1 MKCYYTCAHT
11 YHPNYYHLIIELE
24 GRANMK
30 TVLLGNTGVQVSA
43 LCLGAMYFGTRND
56 EATSFRLLDQ
66 YVEAG
71 GSFIDTANIYAH
83 WVKGFKGRESEALL
97 GRWMKSRKNRSK
109 LFIASKVG
117 FEIPPLGVPRSL
129 SAGWIESECE
139 KSLQLLGCEAI
150 DLYYAHT
157 DDRSTPVEETLGAF
171 EKLVKAGKV
180 RFIGASNFTAWRLE
194 EAHWTSANHGWSE
207 YCCVQQRHTY
217 LRPKPGAS
225 FSPQLAANEDLFDYC
240 RNRRITLLAYSALL
254 SGGYTR
260 SDREIGE
267 QYAGADS
274 QARMRNLRAVAEE
287 KGCTVNQAIL
297 AWMLHGNPSVL
308 PLIAAST
315 EAQLTENLEALEIN
329 LTPSDMDRLDK
340 AGG

>member
-1 MKCYYTCAHT
+1 
-11 YHPNYYHLIIELE
+11 
-24 GRANMK
+24 MK

-109 LFIASKVG
+109 MFIATKVG
-117 FEIPPLGVPRSL
+117 FEIPPLGVPSSL
-129 SAGWIESECE
+129 SASLIERECE
-139 KSLQLLGCEAI
+139 KSLELLGCETI

-194 EAHWTSANHGWSE
+194 EAHWTSASHGWSE

-240 RNRRITLLAYSALL
+240 RNRKMTLLAYSALL

-274 QARMRNLRAVAEE
+274 QARMRILRAVAEE
-287 KGCTVNQAIL
+287 KGCLINQVIL
-297 AWMLHGNPSVL
+297 AWMLHGNPFVL

-315 EAQLTENLEALEIN
+315 EAQLSENLGALEIK
-329 LTPSDMDRLDK
+329 LTSAEMDRLDK